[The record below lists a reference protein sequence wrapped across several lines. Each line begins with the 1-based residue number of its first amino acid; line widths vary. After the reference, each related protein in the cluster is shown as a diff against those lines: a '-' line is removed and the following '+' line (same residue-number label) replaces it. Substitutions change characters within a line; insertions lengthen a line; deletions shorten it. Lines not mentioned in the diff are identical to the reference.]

1 MQSGRLRQRVTVRN
15 LIETQSTI
23 TGELVRTWST
33 VLDGVWASVEPL
45 QGREYFAA
53 SQFQSR
59 IDTKVT
65 LRYSTVNITPKMT
78 VHNGTH
84 VYNIE
89 TVINPEL
96 RNKELQL
103 MCFERIAT

>member
-1 MQSGRLRQRVTVRN
+1 MQSGRLKQRVTVRN

-84 VYNIE
+84 IYNIE

-96 RNKELQL
+96 RNREIQL

>member
-84 VYNIE
+84 IYNIE

-96 RNKELQL
+96 RNREIQL

>member
-1 MQSGRLRQRVTVRN
+1 MQAGKMRQRVTVRN

-23 TGELVRTWST
+23 TGELVQTWST

-53 SQFQSR
+53 SQFQSKVN
-59 IDTKVT
+59 TKVIM
-65 LRYSTVNITPKMT
+65 RYSTVNITPKM
-78 VHNGTH
+78 VVANGTH
-84 VYNIE
+84 IYNIE
-89 TVINPEL
+89 SVINPEL
-96 RNKELQL
+96 GNREIQL

>member
-1 MQSGRLRQRVTVRN
+1 MQSGKLRHRVTIRN

-23 TGELVRTWST
+23 TGELVQSWST
-33 VLDGVWASVEPL
+33 VLDGVWASIEPL
-45 QGREYFAA
+45 QGREYFQAQQTQA
-53 SQFQSR
+53 R
-59 IDTKVT
+59 VDTKIS

-78 VHNGTH
+78 VHNGTN

-96 RNKELQL
+96 RNREMDL
-103 MCFERIAT
+103 MCFQRVAT

>member
-1 MQSGRLRQRVTVRN
+1 MHAGRLRNRITIRN
-15 LIETQSTI
+15 LVETQSTV
-23 TGELVRTWST
+23 TGELVRSWST
-33 VLDGVWASVEPL
+33 VIDGVWASVEPL
-45 QGREYFAA
+45 SGREYFA
-53 SQFQSR
+53 SQQFQSKVSHR
-59 IDTKVT
+59 II
-65 LRYSTVNITPKMT
+65 LRYSTVNVTPKMT

-84 VYNIE
+84 VYEIE

>member
-23 TGELVRTWST
+23 TGELVQTWST
-33 VLDGVWASVEPL
+33 VLDGAWASVEPL

-59 IDTKVT
+59 ITTKVT
-65 LRYSTVNITPKMT
+65 LRYSTVNITPKMI
-78 VHNGTH
+78 VVYGTH
-84 VYNIE
+84 IYNIE
-89 TVINPEL
+89 SVIKPEM
-96 RNKELQL
+96 RNQEYQL
-103 MCFERIAT
+103 MCFERVAT

>member
-1 MQSGRLRQRVTVRN
+1 MNAGKLRNRVTVRN

-65 LRYSTVNITPKMT
+65 LRYSTVNITPKMI
-78 VHNGTH
+78 VANGTH
-84 VYNIE
+84 IYNIE
-89 TVINPEL
+89 SVINPEL
-96 RNKELQL
+96 KNKEIQL
-103 MCFERIAT
+103 MCFERVAT